1 MERPDV
7 LISADAPANYYVLVT
22 PDAPVRYV
30 PVGYASLG
38 DLDFHVLAAD
48 ANSAPHLRYR

>member
-30 PVGYASLG
+30 PAGYASLG

-48 ANSAPHLRYR
+48 ANSTPHLRYR

>member
-7 LISADAPANYYVLVT
+7 LISADAPAHYYVLLT

-30 PVGYASLG
+30 PVGDASLG

-48 ANSAPHLRYR
+48 ANSASHLRYR